1 MEQEQFKS
9 YVHRYIKLLSLYL
22 NKKEDPSFIID
33 QATTNFFYKLSKYH
47 SLRAILYLAIKDTK
61 VSIEPHYLNK
71 LEQYYLNNV
80 KKSLSFDKERKEL
93 YEYLNNHQ
101 IDFLPLKGIIIKDYY
116 LDPHSREF
124 ADNDILFDDDKSDL
138 VKAFFVNRGYEVELY
153 KRSNHD
159 VYQKKPFFNFEM
171 HRALFGETG
180 DNQKNIFYFKD
191 YLTKAHIKDNYEHEL
206 SKEDF
211 YIYFTAHTYKHF
223 HVSGCGIR
231 TLIDYYL
238 YLKNNELDFVYIDKE
253 LEQLDLLDF
262 SNQIKSLSI
271 KLFNDEPLDDK
282 EEEMLLYIAS
292 SGTYGT
298 LEHSVAKG
306 VKEKG
311 KFGYFM
317 SRIFPPYRFYKSAY
331 PWAYYCPILI
341 PFAWLARFFRILFKN
356 PKKATNE
363 LKTIKNYKEEDK

>member
-22 NKKEDPSFIID
+22 NKKEDPSFIVD
-33 QATTNFFYKLSKYH
+33 QATINFFYKLSKYH

-61 VSIEPHYLNK
+61 VSIEPHYLDK

-138 VKAFFVNRGYEVELY
+138 VKAFFVNKDYEVELY

-159 VYQKKPFFNFEM
+159 VYQKKPFYNFEM

-180 DNQKNIFYFKD
+180 DNQKNIVYFKD

-238 YLKNNELDFVYIDKE
+238 YLKNNELDFVYINKE
-253 LEQLDLLDF
+253 LEQLDLLEF

-282 EEEMLLYIAS
+282 EEEMLIYIAS